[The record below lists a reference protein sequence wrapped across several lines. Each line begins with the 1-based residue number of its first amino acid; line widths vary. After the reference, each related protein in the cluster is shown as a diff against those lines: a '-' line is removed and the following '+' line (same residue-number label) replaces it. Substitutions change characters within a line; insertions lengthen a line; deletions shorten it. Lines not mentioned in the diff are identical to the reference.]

1 MYAGLNQPN
10 SISRFWV
17 QNLISTKGFPVHPL
31 YLYLGPVQDFLSEPP
46 VLLCWRE
53 LNAWNVGE
61 RRTSC
66 SSRMGSSLTTRQGCE
81 RDFRKNFPF
90 SLLQGIAF
98 LVLCSSVPFCD
109 VKPSRFVNGFE
120 LSHLGCF
127 AKKAPKSSCP
137 STKPGVRRHLK
148 ACD

>member
-1 MYAGLNQPN
+1 MDAKFDLYKGIPCAP
-10 SISRFWV
+10 SISLPWPCSGFSLRAASV
-17 QNLISTKGFPVHPL
+17 ALLKGV
-31 YLYLGPVQDFLSEPP
+31 E
-46 VLLCWRE
+46 CMKCR
-53 LNAWNVGE
+53 E